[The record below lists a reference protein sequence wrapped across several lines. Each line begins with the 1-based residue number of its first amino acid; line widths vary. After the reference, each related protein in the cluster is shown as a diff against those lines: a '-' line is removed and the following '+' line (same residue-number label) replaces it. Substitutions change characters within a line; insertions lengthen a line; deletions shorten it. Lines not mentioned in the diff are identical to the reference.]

1 MSRSYFNSEPGKW
14 RMFCDVCFDHD
25 DATFD
30 SAPPLLPFHQAG
42 WFIGQ
47 RVDACL
53 KCVTDGRLPA
63 DEPNRVVLAAADEVT
78 A

>member
-1 MSRSYFNSEPGKW
+1 MSRSYFTSEPGQW

-25 DATFD
+25 EATFPK
-30 SAPPLLPFHQAG
+30 APDLLPFHQAG

-47 RVDACL
+47 RIDACP
-53 KCVTDGRLPA
+53 KCVAAGRT
-63 DEPNRVVLAAADEVT
+63 PNDAPNQVVLTAAEAT